1 MVNKGIFFLTR
12 KKVYFRNG
20 VSKLN
25 NSQNLFC
32 LGRGEEKMTAKIIK
46 GNEIAQQIREELKQ
60 ETAQLKE
67 KYNVVPGL
75 VTILVGENPASMS
88 YVTAKQKT
96 SKELGFY
103 SIQDN
108 QPESI
113 TEEQLL
119 RLIDKYNKNPKIHG
133 ILVQLPLPK
142 HINEP
147 KVLYAIDPKK
157 DVDGFHPVN
166 VGKLMIGEADYL
178 PCTPAGIQQLL
189 IRSGVKTDGAEVVV
203 VGRSNIVGKPI
214 ANILLQKQKGANAT
228 VTICHTGTRDMAF
241 HTKRADI
248 LIVAA
253 GKPKAIT
260 ANIVKEGA
268 VVIDVGVNRIGMTP
282 EGKAKVCGD
291 VDFEAVKEKASA
303 ITPVPGGV
311 GPMTITMLMVNTVK
325 AAKLAA
331 GIQ

>member
-1 MVNKGIFFLTR
+1 
-12 KKVYFRNG
+12 
-20 VSKLN
+20 
-25 NSQNLFC
+25 
-32 LGRGEEKMTAKIIK
+32 MTAKLIN
-46 GNEIAQQIREELKQ
+46 GTEVAQQIREELKQ
-60 ETAQLKE
+60 ETANLKT
-67 KYNVVPGL
+67 KHNVVPGL
-75 VTILVGENPASMS
+75 VTILVGENPASVS

-96 SKELGFY
+96 SKELGFH

-108 QPESI
+108 QPATI
-113 TEEQLL
+113 PEEELL
-119 RLIDKYNKNPKIHG
+119 KLIDHYNKDLKIHG

-142 HINEP
+142 HINET

-189 IRSGVKTDGAEVVV
+189 IRSGAQIDGAEVVV

-253 GKPKAIT
+253 GKPKAVT
-260 ANIVKEGA
+260 ADMVKEGA
-268 VVIDVGVNRIGMTP
+268 VVIDVGVNRIGMTS
-282 EGKAKVCGD
+282 EGKAKLCGD
-291 VDFEAVKEKASA
+291 VDFDGVKEKASA

-311 GPMTITMLMVNTVK
+311 GPMTITMLMMNTVK
-325 AAKLAA
+325 AAKLHA
-331 GIQ
+331 GVK